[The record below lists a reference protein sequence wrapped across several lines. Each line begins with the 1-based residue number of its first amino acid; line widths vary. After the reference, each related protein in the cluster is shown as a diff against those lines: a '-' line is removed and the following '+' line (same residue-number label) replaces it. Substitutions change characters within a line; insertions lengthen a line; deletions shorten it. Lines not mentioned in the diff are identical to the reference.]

1 MMKPFAFLC
10 IFIGLPIWGGYNGDK
25 LLLWFVG
32 ALGLMLPMVI
42 VILNELPNAMTAEEW
57 EREEKKHEK

>member
-1 MMKPFAFLC
+1 MKAFAFLC

-25 LLLWFVG
+25 LLLWFMG

-42 VILNELPNAMTAEEW
+42 VLFNELPNAMMTEEW

>member
-1 MMKPFAFLC
+1 MKNFAFLC
-10 IFIGLPIWGGYNGDK
+10 IFIGLPIWGGYTGDK
-25 LLLWFVG
+25 LLLWFMG

-57 EREEKKHEK
+57 EREEKKRDK